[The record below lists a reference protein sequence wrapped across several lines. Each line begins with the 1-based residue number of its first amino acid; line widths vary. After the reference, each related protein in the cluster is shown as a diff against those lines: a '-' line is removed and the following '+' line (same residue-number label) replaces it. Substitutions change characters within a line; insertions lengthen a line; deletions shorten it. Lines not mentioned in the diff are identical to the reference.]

1 MSRPFLY
8 FQNRYFL
15 IYAVLRINDTGV
27 TMAEKINIDVKK
39 VAELARLEFSDDELK
54 VFSAQFQA
62 ILEYIS
68 QIDELELDAVEPMAS
83 PLPGPQRLRP
93 DTQEK
98 NTDTPEATQKMA
110 VANAPGSMDG
120 YFVVPK
126 VIE

>member
-1 MSRPFLY
+1 MK
-8 FQNRYFL
+8 
-15 IYAVLRINDTGV
+15 
-27 TMAEKINIDVKK
+27 EKINIDVKK

-54 VFSAQFQA
+54 VFSTQFQA

-93 DTQEK
+93 DSQEK
-98 NTDTPEATQKMA
+98 NTADTPEATQKMA
-110 VANAPGSMDG
+110 VANAPGAMEG

>member
-1 MSRPFLY
+1 M
-8 FQNRYFL
+8 
-15 IYAVLRINDTGV
+15 GV
-27 TMAEKINIDVKK
+27 VMAEKINIDVKK
-39 VAELARLEFSDDELK
+39 VAELARLEFTEDELK

-93 DTQEK
+93 DTPVK
-98 NTDTPEATQKMA
+98 DGTPEATQKMA